1 MTGGSAGKYPPKTGY
16 SDRIK
21 ALLSVLIILG
31 LFLCALVSA
40 GSVMQEEKDTVFL
53 VSPVPEGSRVSE
65 ILDSEK
71 NTRNPAEVCF
81 YSDLGLE
88 RISQKDY
95 SRSTEVFAAAL
106 AGNETIFDWRL
117 RGFAED
123 DREGCVIDRR
133 TAGILFGSSQPG
145 GKIEFQG
152 REYTV
157 RKVLPFAQQ
166 VLYIRPQK
174 DKKLTYDR
182 VFIRDD
188 TEGFLMRNGLSG
200 KKQNTGFIRIVMISM
215 VFLLPVD
222 ISVRM
227 LGKRKGKTGAV
238 RAVWT
243 LLGVAVLAVVLWK
256 MFSLIHIPGDW
267 IPGQW
272 SDFGFWQRKLQEMGE
287 NLRLYFMLPKT
298 PAEAEEILSLGKTAF
313 FTGAGYIFYLKKI
326 HFFRENA
333 K

>member
-1 MTGGSAGKYPPKTGY
+1 MTGNSAGKYPPKIGFL
-16 SDRIK
+16 DRIK
-21 ALLSVLIILG
+21 VIFCGVIILG
-31 LFLCALVSA
+31 LFLCGLISA
-40 GSVMQEEKDTVFL
+40 GNVLQEKKDTVFL
-53 VSPVPEGSRVSE
+53 LSPVPDDSRVSE

-81 YSDLGLE
+81 YRDMGLE
-88 RISQKDY
+88 KISQKDY
-95 SRSTEVFAAAL
+95 SRSTEVFAAGL

-133 TAGILFGSSQPG
+133 TADILFGSCQPG

-157 RKVLPFAQQ
+157 RKVLPFSQQ

-215 VFLLPVD
+215 VFLLPAD
-222 ISVRM
+222 ISVRI

-238 RAVWT
+238 RTAWT
-243 LLGVAVLAVVLWK
+243 LLGVAVLTVVLWK
-256 MFSLIHIPGDW
+256 MISLLDIPGDW
-267 IPGQW
+267 IPGKW
-272 SDFGFWQRKLQEMGE
+272 SDFGFWQRKIWEISE
-287 NLRLYFMLPKT
+287 NIRLYFMLPQT
-298 PAEAEEILSLGKTAF
+298 PAEAEGILSLGKTAL
-313 FTGAGYIFYLKKI
+313 FTGTGYIFYLNKL